1 MGYIC
6 GAIVNLHSKAKIRT
20 KCLES
25 VGVGYFKRQ
34 IVLKMPL

>member
-25 VGVGYFKRQ
+25 VVVGYLNVK
-34 IVLKMPL
+34 LS